1 MDVFESFAK
10 RRMTRAFTADPVEA
24 LVVDRL
30 LYAAMRAPSAGN
42 TASVEMLVL
51 TGDQCHDYWDVTLS
65 AARRTG
71 FPWPGL
77 LLAPVLL
84 IPTVDPGAYV
94 ERYGD
99 DDKAHTGLGE
109 SADAWSVPYWWV
121 DGGAAVENVLLAAIS
136 LGLGACFFGQ
146 FEHEAAVSAR
156 FGIPD
161 GRRAVGTIA
170 VGHPDPDNDRP
181 SRSSQRPTASAT
193 DRTHWGRW

>member
-1 MDVFESFAK
+1 
-10 RRMTRAFTADPVEA
+10 MTRAFTADPVEA
-24 LVVDRL
+24 HVVDRL

-109 SADAWSVPYWWV
+109 SADAVSYTHLTLPTIYSV
-121 DGGAAVENVLLAAIS
+121 
-136 LGLGACFFGQ
+136 
-146 FEHEAAVSAR
+146 
-156 FGIPD
+156 
-161 GRRAVGTIA
+161 
-170 VGHPDPDNDRP
+170 
-181 SRSSQRPTASAT
+181 
-193 DRTHWGRW
+193 